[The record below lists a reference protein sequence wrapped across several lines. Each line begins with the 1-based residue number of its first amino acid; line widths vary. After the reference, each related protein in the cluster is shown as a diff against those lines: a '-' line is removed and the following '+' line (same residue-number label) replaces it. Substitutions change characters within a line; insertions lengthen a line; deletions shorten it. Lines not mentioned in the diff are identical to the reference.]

1 MKTSAVA
8 RTAFV
13 SLFASTMSIFGQG
26 SLTPPGAPTPTMKSL
41 DQIEAR
47 TPISSTPFN
56 ISSAGSYYLTKNLA
70 VTGGDAI
77 TITADNVTL
86 DLNGFAITST
96 EASPAGAAVLISGTR
111 TNIQVLNGNISGN
124 VTYNAG
130 TYSGTG
136 FAYGIYCSGIPKNI
150 RVSHVGVSGCL
161 VHGIYLS
168 VGSSSVAEFCTVQV
182 IGSQGIVA
190 DTVTNSAADFC
201 GSYAIFGTTVSNC
214 YAEGALN
221 GTGIRAFVVHNSWGL
236 SYGTGYG
243 ILAVSVAT
251 GCYAK
256 SLNGSALQAG
266 DLALNCF
273 GESYSG
279 SGFGVS
285 ANVVSNCSGYASGAG
300 HGVRFFAI
308 GSMCTGVSGN
318 LGEAHVLGNGAVGPL
333 NLP

>member
-1 MKTSAVA
+1 MKTPLFGAL
-8 RTAFV
+8 TCAFFV
-13 SLFASTMSIFGQG
+13 FSTMSIFAQG
-26 SLTPPGAPTPTMKSL
+26 SLTPPSPPAATMKSL

-47 TPISSTPFN
+47 TPISSTPFS

-70 VTGGDAI
+70 VTSGDAI
-77 TITADNVTL
+77 TITANNVTV

-111 TNIQVLNGNISGN
+111 TNIHVSNGNISGN
-124 VTYNAG
+124 VAYNAG

-136 FAYGIYCSGIPKNI
+136 FAYGIYCSGVPKNI
-150 RVSHVGVSGCL
+150 RVSRVGVSGCL

-168 VGSSSVAEFCTVQV
+168 VGSSSVVEFCTVQV

-190 DTVTNSAADFC
+190 DSVTNSTADFC
-201 GSYAIFGTTVSNC
+201 GSYAIFGTTVANC

-221 GTGIRAFVVHNSWGL
+221 GTGIRAFVVQNSWGL

-243 ILAVSVAT
+243 ITAVSTAI

-256 SLNGSALQAG
+256 SLNGTALIAG
-266 DLALNCF
+266 DLAVNCF

-300 HGVRFFAI
+300 HGIRFFAI
-308 GSMCTGVSGN
+308 GSMCTGYSDN
-318 LGEAHVLGNGAVGPL
+318 LGEAHVLGNGAAGPL